1 MSADVA
7 VPIPATPGAASRAV
21 DGPRWVPS
29 ARELETEQTD
39 GRGVRWWVESVE
51 VGGRV
56 LHWRGPLGREART
69 EATPAMP
76 GYPSDAAVI
85 EAERERRQQY
95 KARRRTA

>member
-7 VPIPATPGAASRAV
+7 IPIPATPGAAARAV

-51 VGGRV
+51 AGG
-56 LHWRGPLGREART
+56 LHAVRETGVAGGFSIRLYAHFGGASSIC
-69 EATPAMP
+69 EMDGERYLVATIIPMA
-76 GYPSDAAVI
+76 
-85 EAERERRQQY
+85 
-95 KARRRTA
+95 